1 MQYSLDQAD
10 WKHLTSQEQVLVT
23 IGLVCGSTLGSDK
36 TASDLTMQK
45 HLCSFEKTAWQ
56 YTAFPHPTSWIACGY
71 RINFWALLNLEKTFH
86 L

>member
-45 HLCSFEKTAWQ
+45 HLCSFEKTA
-56 YTAFPHPTSWIACGY
+56 
-71 RINFWALLNLEKTFH
+71 
-86 L
+86 